1 MHKAAS
7 GVRATCV
14 VRAWCVHG
22 VCMVHAWC
30 VSVRVRAC
38 VFCFASALLLLC
50 FCSASALFASAV
62 LCMALPRIAV
72 TGWASTG
79 CGKEMF
85 FQACAGW
92 LLINSYGKENV
103 FQA

>member
-1 MHKAAS
+1 MQGMSAEHVER
-7 GVRATCV
+7 GCV
-14 VRAWCVHG
+14 FCFAVALLLLC
-22 VCMVHAWC
+22 
-30 VSVRVRAC
+30 
-38 VFCFASALLLLC
+38 FCFASALLLLC
-50 FCSASALFASAV
+50 LCFASALFASAV

-79 CGKEMF
+79 CSKEML

-92 LLINSYGKENV
+92 LQMNSYGKESV